1 MQKSMGKAQI
11 MWSFN
16 DGPNTSC
23 LTTCA
28 TRSDNGSPS
37 CEEERTLTESEDPQ
51 EQVEVSRHA
60 TFIVRERREREALLV
75 DVTWFMKP
83 SPRSEAAEQTLRRI
97 ISCFNLL
104 PDRN

>member
-1 MQKSMGKAQI
+1 
-11 MWSFN
+11 
-16 DGPNTSC
+16 
-23 LTTCA
+23 TCA

-37 CEEERTLTESEDPQ
+37 CEEERTLTTCGSSGANQ
-51 EQVEVSRHA
+51 VSRHA

-104 PDRN
+104 LDRN

>member
-1 MQKSMGKAQI
+1 MI
-11 MWSFN
+11 LLE
-16 DGPNTSC
+16 TC
-23 LTTCA
+23 TT
-28 TRSDNGSPS
+28 RNDNGTSS
-37 CEEERTLTESEDPQ
+37 SEKGMILTEKLDPP
-51 EQVEVSRHA
+51 ELMKDVRNA

-104 PDRN
+104 LDRN

>member
-1 MQKSMGKAQI
+1 MI
-11 MWSFN
+11 LREN
-16 DGPNTSC
+16 LD
-23 LTTCA
+23 L
-28 TRSDNGSPS
+28 
-37 CEEERTLTESEDPQ
+37 Q
-51 EQVEVSRHA
+51 EQMKNIRNA

-104 PDRN
+104 LDRN

>member
-1 MQKSMGKAQI
+1 MNGKLR
-11 MWSFN
+11 
-16 DGPNTSC
+16 DVC
-23 LTTCA
+23 LQQTCA
-28 TRSDNGSPS
+28 TRKDNGSSS
-37 CEEERTLTESEDPQ
+37 CGKERILTERLDPQ
-51 EQVEVSRHA
+51 EQTKDNSHA

-104 PDRN
+104 LDRN

>member
-1 MQKSMGKAQI
+1 MGHLLLELKWYKQF
-11 MWSFN
+11 SLFF
-16 DGPNTSC
+16 PL
-23 LTTCA
+23 LT
-28 TRSDNGSPS
+28 
-37 CEEERTLTESEDPQ
+37 
-51 EQVEVSRHA
+51 A

-104 PDRN
+104 LDRN